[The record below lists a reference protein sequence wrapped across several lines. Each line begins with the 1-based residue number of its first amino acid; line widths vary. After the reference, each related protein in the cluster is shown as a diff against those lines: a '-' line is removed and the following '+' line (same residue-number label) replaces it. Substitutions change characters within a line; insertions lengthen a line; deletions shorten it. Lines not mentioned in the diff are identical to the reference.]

1 MKRLT
6 LVVMLLAV
14 AAPGLAEEGAADP
27 GLEAMHAI
35 SFFEGQWEGE
45 GWMRRGP
52 TEPTPF
58 RSSERIESRLDG
70 RVLIVEG
77 LHHAKETDEVVHHA
91 VATISYDPE
100 TSKYR
105 FLSHLEDGRS
115 GDYLG
120 RLEEGAFVWGYDVP
134 RGKIRFTIRIADGH
148 WSETGEFSADGTQW
162 NQFFAMELD
171 KKGD

>member
-1 MKRLT
+1 MKKLT
-6 LVVMLLAV
+6 LVLLLLILAMP
-14 AAPGLAEEGAADP
+14 ALAEEQASDPGLA
-27 GLEAMHAI
+27 AMQAI
-35 SFFEGQWEGE
+35 SFFAGSWEGE

-58 RSSERIESRLDG
+58 RSSERVESRLGG
-70 RVLIVEG
+70 RLLIVEG
-77 LHHAKETDEVVHHA
+77 LHHDKESDQVVHHA
-91 VATISYDPE
+91 VATISYDAE

-120 RLEEGAFVWGYDVP
+120 QLEDGAFVWGYEVP
-134 RGKIRFTIRIADGH
+134 HGKIRFNIRITEDH
-148 WSETGEFSADGTQW
+148 WSETGEFSADGAQW

-171 KKGD
+171 RKGD